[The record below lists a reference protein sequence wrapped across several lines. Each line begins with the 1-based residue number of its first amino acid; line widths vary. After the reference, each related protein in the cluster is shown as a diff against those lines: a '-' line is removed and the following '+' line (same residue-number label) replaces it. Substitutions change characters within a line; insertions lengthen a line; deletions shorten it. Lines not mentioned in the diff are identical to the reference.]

1 MAKTKVQLQAERAK
15 MKLRGEIL
23 SLTVKQ
29 QELKDQLSSKRESLK
44 EHVQANKKS

>member
-1 MAKTKVQLQAERAK
+1 MAKTKVQLQNERAK
-15 MKLRGEIL
+15 MKLRSEIL

-29 QELKDQLSSKRESLK
+29 QELKDQLAAKRGALK